1 MRTNYCGEIDKKFLK
16 QDVTVCGW
24 VHRRRD
30 HGGLIFLDLRD
41 VSGIVQL
48 VINPESEKKNKK
60 AEEVR
65 SEYVLQASGTVNDRP
80 EDSEN
85 QALTTGSIEIVVSEL
100 TVLNIVSWF
109 DSTRTDDLF
118 FYDNLPEPGNTKE
131 FGYSVDSSFSK
142 YEIEILVMDSKENFA
157 NDYCLYEK

>member
-1 MRTNYCGEIDKKFLK
+1 MKKIL
-16 QDVTVCGW
+16 
-24 VHRRRD
+24 
-30 HGGLIFLDLRD
+30 LIF
-41 VSGIVQL
+41 
-48 VINPESEKKNKK
+48 
-60 AEEVR
+60 
-65 SEYVLQASGTVNDRP
+65 VLILISCSDTQ
-80 EDSEN
+80 EDSTEIIKPIESSTTIPTTTTSTTTTTLGTTTTTN
-85 QALTTGSIEIVVSEL
+85 IKDFLSEVSITCEPDSSSDEEYLTFKFEVKTGTNEL

-142 YEIEILVMDSKENFA
+142 YEIEILIMDSKENFA

>member
-1 MRTNYCGEIDKKFLK
+1 MKKIL
-16 QDVTVCGW
+16 
-24 VHRRRD
+24 
-30 HGGLIFLDLRD
+30 LIF
-41 VSGIVQL
+41 
-48 VINPESEKKNKK
+48 
-60 AEEVR
+60 
-65 SEYVLQASGTVNDRP
+65 VLILISCSDIQ
-80 EDSEN
+80 EDSTEISKPTESSTTIPTTTTSTTTTTLGTTTTTN
-85 QALTTGSIEIVVSEL
+85 IKDFLSEVSITCEPDSSSDEEYLTFKFEVKAGTNEL

>member
-1 MRTNYCGEIDKKFLK
+1 MKKIL
-16 QDVTVCGW
+16 
-24 VHRRRD
+24 
-30 HGGLIFLDLRD
+30 LIF
-41 VSGIVQL
+41 
-48 VINPESEKKNKK
+48 
-60 AEEVR
+60 
-65 SEYVLQASGTVNDRP
+65 VLILISCSDTQ
-80 EDSEN
+80 EDSTEIIKPIESSTTIPTTTTSTTTTTLGTTTTTN
-85 QALTTGSIEIVVSEL
+85 IKDFLSEVSITCEPDSSSDEEYLTFKFEVKAGTNEL

>member
-1 MRTNYCGEIDKKFLK
+1 MKKIL
-16 QDVTVCGW
+16 
-24 VHRRRD
+24 
-30 HGGLIFLDLRD
+30 LIF
-41 VSGIVQL
+41 
-48 VINPESEKKNKK
+48 
-60 AEEVR
+60 
-65 SEYVLQASGTVNDRP
+65 VLILISCSDIQ
-80 EDSEN
+80 EDSTEISKPTEPSTTIPTTTTSTTTTTLGTTTTTN
-85 QALTTGSIEIVVSEL
+85 IKDFLSEVSITCEPDSSSDEEYLTFKFEVKAGTNEL